1 MLPGIGDY
9 KHTGEPNT
17 MQPSPLSKLIAQS
30 EKDLSLGPKRHWSN
44 QQKVV
49 ADREIHYKL
58 ILNAQSIIG
67 KERKQFDEKMKIQ
80 RKLFDTSEAKIKA
93 KKLKEAEV
101 VKENKRMLRRLLKI
115 EMTETEITR
124 TNARGPER
132 ERILTLK
139 RARKKALRNSKQFAI
154 DKLNRENAVM
164 LKRINN
170 ARGAFNKNNWKK
182 DFAEHKKRRKFMSK
196 MPSVRKKDKTRNRGS
211 LSLPSLNPRERDP
224 GENFGFLPSSNQL
237 EISNDSEFLASL
249 WNDQKKKVEAGVN
262 GAEGRIA
269 EGRIRGGGANAT
281 SVAEQLGF
289 VQQLGQESRD
299 ASGKRS
305 ALPSQRPNYE
315 DMSVAELNLCI
326 SEMAASLSPNI
337 SMSSFKAMVAD
348 MPRKVLVKTLID
360 VWMAK
365 HDASALNKSLS
376 NGGLST
382 SMRGAPQSDTQLF
395 LSRGPTVNSFSNG
408 TTNARKKKKK
418 NKKKKRRDAAGEKR
432 LIE

>member
-9 KHTGEPNT
+9 KQTGEPNT
-17 MQPSPLSKLIAQS
+17 MQPSPLSKLIAQT
-30 EKDLSLGPKRHWSN
+30 EKDLALGPKRHWSN

-93 KKLKEAEV
+93 KKLKEAGV

-196 MPSVRKKDKTRNRGS
+196 MPSVRKKDKPRNKGS
-211 LSLPSLNPRERDP
+211 QSLPSLNPRDRDP
-224 GENFGFLPSSNQL
+224 GEKFGFLPTSNQL

-249 WNDQKKKVEAGVN
+249 WNDQKKKQEAGTI
-262 GAEGRIA
+262 GAED
-269 EGRIRGGGANAT
+269 RIRGGGANAT
-281 SVAEQLGF
+281 SVAEQLELI
-289 VQQLGQESRD
+289 QKLGQESRD
-299 ASGKRS
+299 ANRKTS
-305 ALPSQRPNYE
+305 AIPPQRPNYE

-326 SEMAASLSPNI
+326 SEMAAELSPNI

-348 MPRKVLVKTLID
+348 MPRKVLIKTLID
-360 VWMAK
+360 VWTAK
-365 HDASALNKSLS
+365 HDASALKKSLS
-376 NGGLST
+376 NGGFST

-395 LSRGPTVNSFSNG
+395 LSRGPTVNSFSNN
-408 TTNARKKKKK
+408 TANTRKKNKKH
-418 NKKKKRRDAAGEKR
+418 KKKKRRDAAGEKR